1 MMKGSQD
8 MDNSKYCTKI
18 NEKTDEVLLAIK
30 KSAQKIA
37 DIVSQT
43 AGPYGHNVM
52 LINGKTCRITKD
64 GISVLRS
71 ITEPESESDFIA
83 LSVIRSA
90 SDETNRLAGDGTTAT
105 CILANE
111 IFQQGYNYLTAG
123 CNGNLIRNGIN
134 KASSIAQQYVTDN
147 LATPIKG
154 DEDIYNV
161 AKISANGSDEIAK
174 ILTDV
179 FSKIGKDGM
188 ARVELSNTDK
198 TTSKI
203 VYGMT
208 IDRGFESPYFATNP
222 HGEAVLDN
230 PVILLVNKRLSVLGE
245 LLKPFETLAKMNR
258 PILVVAEG
266 YDPDILNTL
275 ILNKIRGLPICAIL
289 GPNYGEHRTKMMED
303 LAVVTGGKVIS
314 PATGL
319 TLESVCSD
327 ATILGSAK
335 QVIVTSDS
343 TSFIADTTRIDKAR
357 FDERIAE
364 IDHELADEKL
374 QDYDK
379 KILKTRKARMVS
391 GIGIISVG
399 GATEAEMH
407 EKKDLVDDAFASVS
421 SSQKKGIVPGCGLT
435 YLAVREYLYVWLEKH
450 IGELTSEE
458 ASGFRVFADAL
469 SKPFL
474 TICGNSGKMN
484 AAYALG
490 QVQEANRQEHLT
502 SDEASQ
508 YGVGDTAWTQCVDLG
523 TGDMVDVM
531 EKGIVDSAAAVLET
545 MKNGSAAA
553 GQLLSLSGVVNTP
566 LKPMPQQPQM

>member
-1 MMKGSQD
+1 
-8 MDNSKYCTKI
+8 MDNNNYSTQI
-18 NEKTDEVLLAIK
+18 HGNTEEVLLGVK
-30 KSAQKIA
+30 KSAQKIS
-37 DIVSQT
+37 DIVAQT
-43 AGPYGHNVM
+43 AGPYGHNVF
-52 LINGKTCRITKD
+52 LLNGKTARVTKD

-71 ITEPESESDFIA
+71 MTEPETESDFIA

-90 SDETNRLAGDGTTAT
+90 SDETNRKAGDGTTAT

-111 IFQQGYNYLTAG
+111 IFQQGHTFLTAG
-123 CNGNLIRNGIN
+123 VNGNLLRKGIN
-134 KASSIAQQYVTDN
+134 KASELAQKLVAENLSTPVKTDQ
-147 LATPIKG
+147 
-154 DEDIYNV
+154 DIYNV
-161 AKISANGSDEIAK
+161 AKVSANGSDEIAK

-208 IDRGFESPYFATNP
+208 IDRGFESPYFATNE

-230 PVILLVNKRLSVLGE
+230 PIILLVNKRLSVLGE
-245 LLKPFETLAKMNR
+245 LLKPFETLAKLNR
-258 PILVVAEG
+258 PILVVAEN
-266 YDPDILNTL
+266 YDPDILNTFVV
-275 ILNKIRGLPICAIL
+275 NKLRGLPICAIL
-289 GPNYGEHRTKMMED
+289 GPNYGEWRTKMMED

-319 TLESVCSD
+319 TLESVCTD

-335 QVIVTSDS
+335 QVIVTSES
-343 TSFIADTTRIDKAR
+343 TSIIADPSVIVKER
-357 FDERIAE
+357 FDKRVAE
-364 IDHELADEKL
+364 IESELADEKAT
-374 QDYDK
+374 DYDK
-379 KILKTRKARMVS
+379 NINKTRKARMVS

-421 SSQKKGIVPGCGLT
+421 SSQKHGIVPGCGLT
-435 YLAVREYLYVWLEKH
+435 YLTIQDELYAWLAEH
-450 IGELTSEE
+450 ISELTSEE

-474 TICGNSGKMN
+474 TVCGNSGKQN
-484 AAYALG
+484 AHYALG
-490 QVQEANRQEHLT
+490 MVQAANREEHLT
-502 SDEASQ
+502 HKETEAYKVPIS
-508 YGVGDTAWTQCVDLG
+508 AWTRCVDLG
-523 TGDMVDVM
+523 TGEMIDLM
-531 EKGIVDSAAAVLET
+531 EKGIVDSAAAVIET
-545 MKNGSAAA
+545 MKNGAAAA

-566 LKPMPQQPQM
+566 VKPMPAQTQM

>member
-1 MMKGSQD
+1 
-8 MDNSKYCTKI
+8 MDNEQYFTHVRD
-18 NEKTDEVLLAIK
+18 NTEDVLLGIK

-37 DIVSQT
+37 NIVSQT
-43 AGPYGHNVM
+43 AGPFGHNIF
-52 LINGKTCRITKD
+52 LLNGRTARVTKD

-71 ITEPESESDFIA
+71 MTEPETESDFIA

-90 SDETNRLAGDGTTAT
+90 SDETNRKAGDGTTAT

-111 IFQQGYNYLTAG
+111 IFQKGHTFLTAG
-123 CNGNLIRNGIN
+123 VNGNLLRNGIN
-134 KASSIAQQYVTDN
+134 KASELAQSIVTKN
-147 LATPIKG
+147 IATPIK
-154 DEDIYNV
+154 DDQDIYNV
-161 AKISANGSDEIAK
+161 AKVSANGSDEIAK

-245 LLKPFETLAKMNR
+245 LLKPFDTLAKLNR
-258 PILVVAEG
+258 PILVVAEN
-266 YDPDILNTL
+266 YDPDILNTF
-275 ILNKIRGLPICAIL
+275 IVNKIRGLPICAIL
-289 GPNYGEHRTKMMED
+289 GPNYGEWRTKMMED

-327 ATILGSAK
+327 TTILGSAK
-335 QVIVTSDS
+335 QVIVTAES
-343 TSFIADTTRIDKAR
+343 TSIIADTTVINKER
-357 FDERIAE
+357 FDNRVAE
-364 IDHELADEKL
+364 IDAELADEKAT
-374 QDYDK
+374 DYDK
-379 KILKTRKARMVS
+379 NINKTRKARMVS

-435 YLAVREYLYVWLEKH
+435 YLAIQDELYAWLAEHVK
-450 IGELTSEE
+450 ELTEEE
-458 ASGFRVFADAL
+458 AAGFRMFADSL

-474 TICGNSGKMN
+474 TICGNSGKQN

-490 QVQEANRQEHLT
+490 LVQEANREEHLT
-502 SDEASQ
+502 HKENQQ
-508 YGVGDTAWTQCVDLG
+508 YCVPLSAWTKCVDLG
-523 TGDMVDVM
+523 SGEMIDVL
-531 EKGIVDSAAAVLET
+531 EKGIVDSASAVIET
-545 MKNGSAAA
+545 MKNGAAA
-553 GQLLSLSGVVNTP
+553 GAQLLSLSGVVNTP
-566 LKPMPQQPQM
+566 IKPVPVQPQM

>member
-1 MMKGSQD
+1 
-8 MDNSKYCTKI
+8 MDNEKYSTQI
-18 NEKTDEVLLAIK
+18 HGNTEEVLLGIK

-43 AGPYGHNVM
+43 AGPFGHNVM
-52 LINGKTCRITKD
+52 LINGRTCRITKD

-71 ITEPESESDFIA
+71 MTEPESESDFIA

-90 SDETNRLAGDGTTAT
+90 SDETNRKAGDGTTAT

-111 IFQQGYNYLTAG
+111 VFQKGHTFLTSG
-123 CNGNLIRNGIN
+123 VNGNLLRNGIT
-134 KASSIAQQYVTDN
+134 KASEMSQKIVAEKF
-147 LATPIKG
+147 ATPIQN
-154 DEDIYNV
+154 DQDIYNV
-161 AKISANGSDEIAK
+161 AKVSANGSDEIAK

-208 IDRGFESPYFATNP
+208 IDRGYESPYFATNS
-222 HGEAVLDN
+222 HGEAILDN

-245 LLKPFETLAKMNR
+245 LLKPFEMLAKMNR
-258 PILVVAEG
+258 PILVVAEN
-266 YDPDILNTL
+266 YDPDILNTFAV
-275 ILNKIRGLPICAIL
+275 NKLRGLPICAIL
-289 GPNYGEHRTKMMED
+289 GPNYGEWRTKMMED

-319 TLESVCSD
+319 TLESICTD

-335 QVIVTSDS
+335 QVIVTAES
-343 TSFIADTTRIDKAR
+343 TSIIADTSVIDKAR
-357 FDERIAE
+357 FDERVAA
-364 IDHELADEKL
+364 IDAELADEKIT
-374 QDYDK
+374 DYDRN
-379 KILKTRKARMVS
+379 INKTRKARMVS

-435 YLAVREYLYVWLEKH
+435 YLAVQDELYSWLADHLK
-450 IGELTSEE
+450 ELTSEE
-458 ASGFRVFADAL
+458 AAGFRVFADAL

-474 TICGNSGKMN
+474 TICGNSGKQN

-490 QVQEANRQEHLT
+490 QVQAANRDEHLT
-502 SDEASQ
+502 HEESQ
-508 YGVGDTAWTQCVDLG
+508 KYGVSISAWTKGIDLG
-523 TGDMVDVM
+523 TGEMVDVV
-531 EKGIVDSAAAVLET
+531 ENGIVDSASAVIET
-545 MKNGSAAA
+545 MKNGAAA
-553 GQLLSLSGVVNTP
+553 GAQLLSLSGVVNTP
-566 LKPMPQQPQM
+566 AKPMPVQTQV

>member
-1 MMKGSQD
+1 M
-8 MDNSKYCTKI
+8 
-18 NEKTDEVLLAIK
+18 
-30 KSAQKIA
+30 
-37 DIVSQT
+37 SQT

-111 IFQQGYNYLTAG
+111 IFQQGHTFLTAG
-123 CNGNLIRNGIN
+123 VNGNLLRNGIT
-134 KASSIAQQYVTDN
+134 KASNLAQKYVTEN
-147 LATPIKG
+147 FATPVK
-154 DEDIYNV
+154 DDKDIYNV
-161 AKISANGSDEIAK
+161 AKISSNGSDEIAQ

-208 IDRGFESPYFATNP
+208 IDRGYESPYFATNS

-230 PVILLVNKRLSVLGE
+230 PVILLVNKRLTVLGE
-245 LLKPFETLAKMNR
+245 LLKPFEALTKLNR
-258 PILVVAEG
+258 PILIVAEG
-266 YDPDILNTL
+266 YDPDILNTF
-275 ILNKIRGLPICAIL
+275 ILNKMRGLPLCAIL
-289 GPNYGEHRTKMMED
+289 APNYGEHRTKMMED

-319 TLESVCSD
+319 TLEQVTTDFS
-327 ATILGSAK
+327 ILGSAK
-335 QVIVTSDS
+335 QVIVTTDS
-343 TSFIADTTRIDKAR
+343 TSFIADTTKIDKAR

-364 IDHELADEKL
+364 IEHELEDEKVT
-374 QDYDK
+374 DYDK
-379 KILKTRKARMVS
+379 NILKTRKARMVS

-435 YLAVREYLYVWLEKH
+435 YLAIHDALYTWLNDH
-450 IGELTSEE
+450 IGELSSEE
-458 ASGFRVFADAL
+458 ASGFKVFADSL
-469 SKPFL
+469 TKPFL
-474 TICGNSGKMN
+474 TICGNSGNQN
-484 AAYALG
+484 AQFSLG
-490 QVQEANRQEHLT
+490 IVQSTNRTEH
-502 SDEASQ
+502 EN
-508 YGVGDTAWTQCVDLG
+508 DTELVKWTKCIDLG
-523 TGDMVDVM
+523 TGDMIDVI
-531 EKGIVDSAAAVLET
+531 ENGIVDSAAAVIET
-545 MKNGSAAA
+545 MKNGAAA
-553 GQLLSLSGVVNTP
+553 GAQLLSLSGVVNTP
-566 LKPMPQQPQM
+566 LKPVPAPQQM

>member
-1 MMKGSQD
+1 
-8 MDNSKYCTKI
+8 MDT
-18 NEKTDEVLLAIK
+18 EKNYSTQIHGNTEEVLLGIK

-43 AGPYGHNVM
+43 AGPFGHNVM
-52 LINGKTCRITKD
+52 LVNGRTCRITKD

-71 ITEPESESDFIA
+71 MTEPETESDFIA

-90 SDETNRLAGDGTTAT
+90 SDETNRKAGDGTTAT

-111 IFQQGYNYLTAG
+111 IFQKGHTFLTSG
-123 CNGNLIRNGIN
+123 VNGNLLRNGIN
-134 KASSIAQQYVTDN
+134 KASEMAQKIVSEKF
-147 LATPIKG
+147 ATPIQN
-154 DEDIYNV
+154 DQDIYNV

-208 IDRGFESPYFATNP
+208 IDRGYESAYFATNP

-230 PVILLVNKRLSVLGE
+230 PVIILVNKRLSVLGE
-245 LLKPFETLAKMNR
+245 LLKPFEKLAKLNR
-258 PILVVAEG
+258 PILVVAEN

-275 ILNKIRGLPICAIL
+275 IFNKMRGLPICAIL
-289 GPNYGEHRTKMMED
+289 APNYGDWRTKMMED

-319 TLESVCSD
+319 TLESICTD
-327 ATILGSAK
+327 DTIMGSAK
-335 QVIVTSDS
+335 QVIVTAES
-343 TSFIADTTRIDKAR
+343 TSIIADTAKIDKKR
-357 FDERIAE
+357 FDDQVAA
-364 IDHELADEKL
+364 IDAELADEKAT
-374 QDYDK
+374 DYDRN
-379 KILKTRKARMVS
+379 INKTRKARMVS

-435 YLAVREYLYVWLEKH
+435 YLAIQDELYAWLSEHLK
-450 IGELTSEE
+450 ELTTEE
-458 ASGFRVFADAL
+458 AAGFRVFADAL

-474 TICGNSGKMN
+474 TICGNSGKQN
-484 AAYALG
+484 SAYALG
-490 QVQEANRQEHLT
+490 LVQAANREEHLT
-502 SDEASQ
+502 HKESQQ
-508 YGVGDTAWTQCVDLG
+508 YGVPLSSWTKCVDLG
-523 TGDMVDVM
+523 SGEMIDVL
-531 EKGIVDSAAAVLET
+531 EKGIVDSAAAVIET
-545 MKNGSAAA
+545 MKNGAAA
-553 GQLLSLSGVVNTP
+553 GAQLLSLSGVVNTP
-566 LKPMPQQPQM
+566 IKPTPVQPQM

>member
-1 MMKGSQD
+1 MEN
-8 MDNSKYCTKI
+8 DNNEKFCTRI
-18 NEKTDEVLLAIK
+18 NEKTDEVLLSIK
-30 KSAQKIA
+30 KSAKKIA

-43 AGPYGHNVM
+43 AGPYGHNVF
-52 LINGKTCRITKD
+52 LINGRNARVTKD

-71 ITEPESESDFIA
+71 IVEPETESDSIA

-111 IFQQGYNYLTAG
+111 IFQQGYNYLVAG
-123 CNGNLIRNGIN
+123 ANGNMLRKGIT
-134 KASSIAQQYVTDN
+134 KASEIAQKMVVEN
-147 LATPIKG
+147 LATPIK
-154 DEDIYNV
+154 DDRDIYNV
-161 AKISANGSDEIAK
+161 AKISANGSDEIAQ

-203 VYGMT
+203 VYGMNL
-208 IDRGFESPYFATNP
+208 DRGYESPYFATNP

-230 PVILLVNKRLSVLGE
+230 PIIVLVNKRLSVLGE
-245 LLKPFETLAKMNR
+245 LLKPFETMAKMNR
-258 PILVVAEG
+258 PILVIAEN

-275 ILNKIRGLPICAIL
+275 ILNKMRGLPICAIL

-319 TLESVCSD
+319 TLESILTD

-335 QVIVTSDS
+335 QVIVTAEN
-343 TSFIADTTRIDKAR
+343 TSIIADTSVIDKAKL
-357 FDERIAE
+357 DARIAE
-364 IDHELADEKL
+364 IDHELEDEKIT
-374 QDYDK
+374 DYDK
-379 KILKTRKARMVS
+379 NILKTRKARMVS

-435 YLAVREYLYVWLEKH
+435 YLAIQDALYGWLAEHLK
-450 IGELTSEE
+450 ELTTEE
-458 ASGFRVFADAL
+458 ASGFRVFADSL
-469 SKPFL
+469 TKPFL
-474 TICGNSGKMN
+474 TICGNSGNQN
-484 AAYALG
+484 AQYALG
-490 QVQEANRQEHLT
+490 CVQSANRMEHVEDKVL
-502 SDEASQ
+502 SN
-508 YGVGDTAWTQCVDLG
+508 WTKGIDLA
-523 TGDMVDVM
+523 TGEPIDVI
-531 EKGIVDSAAAVLET
+531 EKGIVDSAAAVIET
-545 MKNGSAAA
+545 MKNGASA
-553 GQLLSLSGVVNTP
+553 GSQLLSLSGVVNTP
-566 LKPMPQQPQM
+566 VKPVSPQQV

>member
-1 MMKGSQD
+1 METEQYFTHIN
-8 MDNSKYCTKI
+8 DNT
-18 NEKTDEVLLAIK
+18 EDVLLGVK
-30 KSAQKIA
+30 KASQRIA
-37 DIVSQT
+37 NIVGQT
-43 AGPYGHNVM
+43 AGPYGHNIFLM
-52 LINGKTCRITKD
+52 TGRTARITKD

-71 ITEPESESDFIA
+71 MTEPETESDFIA

-90 SDETNRLAGDGTTAT
+90 SDETNRKAGDGTTAT

-111 IFQQGYNYLTAG
+111 IFQKGHTFLTAG
-123 CNGNLIRNGIN
+123 VNGNLLRNGIS
-134 KASSIAQQYVTDN
+134 KASELAQKLVEKSI
-147 LATPIKG
+147 ATPIK
-154 DEDIYNV
+154 DEKDIYNV
-161 AKISANGSDEIAK
+161 AKVSANGSDEIAK

-208 IDRGFESPYFATNP
+208 IDRGYESPYFATNP

-230 PVILLVNKRLSVLGE
+230 PIILLINKRLSVLGE
-245 LLKPFETLAKMNR
+245 LLKPFEALSKLNR
-258 PILVVAEG
+258 PILVVAEN
-266 YDPDILNTL
+266 YDPDILNTF
-275 ILNKIRGLPICAIL
+275 IVNKIRGLPICAIL
-289 GPNYGEHRTKMMED
+289 GPNYGEWRTKMMED

-319 TLESVCSD
+319 TLENVCTD

-335 QVIVTSDS
+335 QVIVTAES
-343 TSFIADTTRIDKAR
+343 TSIIADTTKIDKKR
-357 FDERIAE
+357 FDDQVAA
-364 IDHELADEKL
+364 IDAELADEKAT
-374 QDYDK
+374 DYDK
-379 KILKTRKARMVS
+379 NINRTRKARMVS

-421 SSQKKGIVPGCGLT
+421 SSQKRGIVPGCGLT
-435 YLAVREYLYVWLEKH
+435 YLAVQEELYAWLNEH
-450 IGELTSEE
+450 LNELTSEE
-458 ASGFRVFADAL
+458 AAGFRVFADAL

-474 TICGNSGKMN
+474 TICGNSGKQN
-484 AAYALG
+484 SAYALG
-490 QVQEANRQEHLT
+490 QVQEANREEHLT
-502 SDEASQ
+502 HNESKQ
-508 YGVGDTAWTQCVDLG
+508 YGVPLSGWTKCVDLG
-523 TGDMVDVM
+523 TGEMIDVL
-531 EKGIVDSAAAVLET
+531 EKGIVDSAAAVIET

-566 LKPMPQQPQM
+566 LKPIPVQPQV

>member
-1 MMKGSQD
+1 
-8 MDNSKYCTKI
+8 MDNEKYCTRI

-30 KSAQKIA
+30 KSAQKIS

-111 IFQQGYNYLTAG
+111 IFQQGHTFLTAG
-123 CNGNLIRNGIN
+123 MNGNLLRKGIA
-134 KASSIAQQYVTDN
+134 KASGIAQKMVAEKLSVPVKD
-147 LATPIKG
+147 
-154 DEDIYNV
+154 DRDIYNV
-161 AKISANGSDEIAK
+161 AKVSANGSDEIAQ

-208 IDRGFESPYFATNP
+208 IDRGFESPYFATNT

-230 PVILLVNKRLSVLGE
+230 PVILLANKRLTVLGE
-245 LLKPFETLAKMNR
+245 LLKPFEALTKLNR
-258 PILVVAEG
+258 PILIVAEG
-266 YDPDILNTL
+266 YDPDILNTF
-275 ILNKIRGLPICAIL
+275 ILNKVRGLPLCAIL
-289 GPNYGEHRTKMMED
+289 APNYGEHRTKMMED
-303 LAVVTGGKVIS
+303 LAAITGGKVIS

-319 TLESVCSD
+319 TMD
-327 ATILGSAK
+327 NIMDDYTILGSAK
-335 QVIVTSDS
+335 QVIVNSDS
-343 TSFIADTTRIDKAR
+343 TSFIADTTKIDKDR
-357 FDERIAE
+357 LDKRIAE
-364 IDHELADEKL
+364 IESELADEKL
-374 QDYDK
+374 SDYDK
-379 KILKTRKARMVS
+379 NILKTRKARLVS

-421 SSQKKGIVPGCGLT
+421 SSQKKGIVPGAGLT
-435 YLAVREYLYVWLEKH
+435 YLAIHSALYKWLSGH
-450 IGELTSEE
+450 YGELTQEE
-458 ASGFRVFADAL
+458 ASGFKVFADSL
-469 SKPFL
+469 TKPFL
-474 TICGNSGKMN
+474 TICGNAGNQN
-484 AAYALG
+484 AQYALG
-490 QVQEANRQEHLT
+490 VVQNTNEAEHRN
-502 SDEASQ
+502 DEDGEVSS
-508 YGVGDTAWTQCVDLG
+508 WTKCVDFG
-523 TGDMVDVM
+523 TGEMIDVI
-531 EKGIVDSAAAVLET
+531 EKGIVDSAAAVIET
-545 MKNGSAAA
+545 MKNACSAA

-566 LKPMPQQPQM
+566 LKPVPPQQM